1 MSAKFEPNNEQRKID
16 FNLDTSNDEKS
27 QVLFVV
33 RENFHDQL
41 HAPKTK
47 GKLAQRQPLIFFVA
61 KVEKKMESSELQN
74 RRLVFRVGKDEFETC
89 VLLDEFHTW
98 RCIICSSSI

>member
-47 GKLAQRQPLIFFVA
+47 GKLAQRQPLIFFCCQGR
-61 KVEKKMESSELQN
+61 KKNGIE
-74 RRLVFRVGKDEFETC
+74 RITKPTFGV
-89 VLLDEFHTW
+89 
-98 RCIICSSSI
+98 